1 MGGKWLP
8 GCFVSARPW
17 PGADSASGYIKR
29 VTCLQVECTN
39 NQRFFKNST
48 HYRQHKSGRLVGAR
62 ALESSVQVA
71 WHAKAGSTY
80 GGQLVDE

>member
-29 VTCLQVECTN
+29 VTCLQVECAN
-39 NQRFFKNST
+39 NQRFFKNSEAAEFFAA
-48 HYRQHKSGRLVGAR
+48 SCLVISKFFR
-62 ALESSVQVA
+62 NF
-71 WHAKAGSTY
+71 KIAG
-80 GGQLVDE
+80 

>member
-39 NQRFFKNST
+39 NQRFFKNSEEAEFFAALC
-48 HYRQHKSGRLVGAR
+48 LVLGIFSLKFWSA
-62 ALESSVQVA
+62 VV
-71 WHAKAGSTY
+71 G
-80 GGQLVDE
+80 V